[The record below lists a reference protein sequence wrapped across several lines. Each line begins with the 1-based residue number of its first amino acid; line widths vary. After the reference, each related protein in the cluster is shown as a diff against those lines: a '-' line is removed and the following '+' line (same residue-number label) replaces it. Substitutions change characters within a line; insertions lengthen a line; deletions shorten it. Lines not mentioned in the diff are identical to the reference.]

1 MKTQKEREN
10 VLELRE
16 AGNTYAEIV
25 RITGISYS
33 CVWNICNGKN
43 PQALPAKQKR
53 IAEMQAFKS
62 QGHTAKEVAERFGV
76 SESYATEKCIG
87 INPIC
92 RNQHKKTTFDEE
104 RKYVESFLHGRFS
117 YIGGYIDCDHD
128 VTIKCNTCGHVFER
142 SMITIRKKNKA
153 TCPVCYEAEQKA
165 EQERRAAERAEQK
178 RTEQEERERQGE
190 QRRHDKEI
198 ERLAR
203 KRTAVCPEC
212 GKEFITFNRRA
223 VCCSQECTRH
233 RGNRKHDKRIAKAKR
248 IDNITVKELYKKD
261 AGICWICG
269 GKCNLDDY
277 ITRGGTIICGD
288 YYPSVDHIVPVCN
301 GGEDAWSNVR
311 LAHRRCNLERYLRES
326 RPPRRKTS

>member
-1 MKTQKEREN
+1 MKRAEREVRN
-10 VLELRE
+10 QQIVDLRKQ
-16 AGNTYAEIV
+16 GYSQNQIAEILC
-25 RITGISYS
+25 T
-33 CVWNICNGKN
+33 N
-43 PQALPAKQKR
+43 QKIVSR
-53 IAEMQAFKS
+53 VCLQNNVGGVMSDRKP
-62 QGHTAKEVAERFGV
+62 EV
-76 SESYATEKCIG
+76 Y
-87 INPIC
+87 

-128 VTIKCNTCGHVFER
+128 VTIKCNTCGHVLER

-165 EQERRAAERAEQK
+165 ERERRAAEAAEQK
-178 RTEQEERERQGE
+178 RIAEENRERRQHE
-190 QRRHDKEI
+190 REI
-198 ERLAR
+198 ERLAKTR
-203 KRTAVCPEC
+203 VVKCSEC
-212 GKEFITFNRRA
+212 GKEFETVRENA
-223 VCCSQECTRH
+223 VTCSPECRRH
-233 RGNRKHDKRIAKAKR
+233 RANSRHDKRIAKDKR
-248 IDNITVKELYKKD
+248 IDKITVNELYKKD

-277 ITRGGTIICGD
+277 ITRDGTIICGD